1 MVPSLLQGFS
11 NFVSGHLQKKAA
23 TKKSKAISELLCGS
37 FSIVIAGNI
46 GFAQNGEN
54 ILEAIRICQR
64 TENITLHFIG
74 KAPINDGY
82 KTYQIRKTF
91 EECIFT
97 HRLDPASCRMYCLM
111 HLQRWCHYAM
121 TRV

>member
-1 MVPSLLQGFS
+1 MHEKVIRYSNGALPPSRFFP

-74 KAPINDGY
+74 EAPINDATKHIKFAKHSRSVFSLTG
-82 KTYQIRKTF
+82 
-91 EECIFT
+91 
-97 HRLDPASCRMYCLM
+97 
-111 HLQRWCHYAM
+111 
-121 TRV
+121 